1 MTESS
6 CLVMG
11 GVPASLPLP
20 SSEKSKP
27 NNDGFTLSQLT
38 KLFNNYRREFEIRCV
53 DQADWKRKRDQWT
66 RSRYIPNGVFRDE
79 NGTGRAQP
87 VYVPKI

>member
-1 MTESS
+1 MTGSN

-11 GVPASLPLP
+11 GVPASLPSP
-20 SSEKSKP
+20 SFVKSKP

-38 KLFNNYRREFEIRCV
+38 KLFNSYRRELGIRCA
-53 DQADWKRKRDQWT
+53 DQTDWKRKRDQWT
-66 RSRYIPNGVFRDE
+66 RSRYMPNGSFRDE